1 MNTVRQAA
9 ATVAGAVLPFNT
21 NTNGCH
27 AHRLRVTP
35 PNFINNYNKLDDISH
50 NSGTSH
56 DTLNTGDKAAGS
68 LSADAAGRANADENG
83 QGKDTCGKDT
93 LYIVM
98 PAYNEEA
105 NIEQVVSKWYPLLA
119 NGSEESRLVIAD
131 SGSSDKTHLILES
144 LQQNFPKIVLLSD
157 TIRYHGPKV
166 IALYNYAIESGA
178 DYVFQTDSDDQTR
191 PEDFASFWQDR
202 QQYDAIF
209 GLRRV
214 RGDGR
219 VRGFVE
225 KVVCLLVLCFFG
237 VHVPDANAPFRLM
250 KCSELKQYMSAFSP
264 DYNLPNILITTFF
277 VFYRHR
283 VCFREISFRP
293 RMAGTNSI
301 NVKRIIL
308 IGIGA
313 LRDFARFRRWMRMR
327 KS

>member
-1 MNTVRQAA
+1 MQTTCVS
-9 ATVAGAVLPFNT
+9 T
-21 NTNGCH
+21 
-27 AHRLRVTP
+27 
-35 PNFINNYNKLDDISH
+35 DS
-50 NSGTSH
+50 
-56 DTLNTGDKAAGS
+56 DTLNTGDIPAGN
-68 LSADAAGRANADENG
+68 LSPDVSTLTNDNESG
-83 QGKDTCGKDT
+83 QKKDT

-105 NIEQVVSKWYPLLA
+105 NIEQVVSKWYPLLEY
-119 NGSEESRLVIAD
+119 GSEESRLVIAD
-131 SGSSDKTHLILES
+131 SGSNDKTHLILEN
-144 LQQNFPKIVLLSD
+144 LQQNFPRLVLLSD

-166 IALYNYAIESGA
+166 IALYNYAIGCGA

-191 PEDFASFWQDR
+191 PEEFTAFWQAR

-225 KVVCLLVLCFFG
+225 KIVCLLVLCFFG

-250 KCSELKQYMSAFSP
+250 KCSVLKQYMSAFSP

-283 VCFREISFRP
+283 VCFKEISFRP

-301 NVKRIIL
+301 NVKRIML

-313 LRDFARFRRWMRMR
+313 LKDFARFRRWMRMR
-327 KS
+327 KN